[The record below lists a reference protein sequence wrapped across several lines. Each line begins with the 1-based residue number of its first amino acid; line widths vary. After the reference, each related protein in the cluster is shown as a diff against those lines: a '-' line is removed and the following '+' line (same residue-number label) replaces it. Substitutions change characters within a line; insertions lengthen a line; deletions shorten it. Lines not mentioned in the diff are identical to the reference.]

1 MAKKNLGKVKRYRRS
16 FYSGRQRASRI
27 AGGVLALV
35 ALFAV
40 GWLAGPAVINFGTST
55 WYSIVRGDSDNPPT
69 SQPESASVP
78 QSASEPEGQPASEPQ
93 PPKRPRPAAT

>member
-69 SQPESASVP
+69 SQPER
-78 QSASEPEGQPASEPQ
+78 GMTI
-93 PPKRPRPAAT
+93 ATV